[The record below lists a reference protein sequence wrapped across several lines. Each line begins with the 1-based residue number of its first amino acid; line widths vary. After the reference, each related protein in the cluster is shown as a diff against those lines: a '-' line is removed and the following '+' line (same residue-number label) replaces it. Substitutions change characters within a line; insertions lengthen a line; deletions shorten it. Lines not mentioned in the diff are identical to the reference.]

1 MISKFQLV
9 RIFKTLYEFFLVLL
23 QFFII
28 ILHFIKL
35 EFLPR
40 EEIMQVN
47 FIFSFVGFL
56 LIIISTIVM
65 LISIKDLGSNLS
77 PFPRPIVNGNLI
89 TSGIYRFIRHPM
101 YYSLILVSFGLFITK
116 LSFYHLCL
124 TISLAL
130 IIKFK
135 IILEEKYL
143 NKKFKNYFIYTD
155 KVKY

>member
-1 MISKFQLV
+1 MSKLQLK
-9 RIFKTLYEFFLVLL
+9 RFLKKSYEFSLVLL

-28 ILHFIKL
+28 ILHFIQL
-35 EFLPR
+35 EFIPKK
-40 EEIMQVN
+40 EIMQVN

-77 PFPRPIVNGNLI
+77 PFPRPIVNGNLT
-89 TSGIYRFIRHPM
+89 TSGIYSFIRHPM
-101 YYSLILVSFGLFITK
+101 YYSLILISFGFFITK

>member
-1 MISKFQLV
+1 MSKLQLK
-9 RIFKTLYEFFLVLL
+9 RFLKKSYEFSLVLL
-23 QFFII
+23 QFLII
-28 ILHFIKL
+28 ILHFVDL
-35 EFLPR
+35 EFIPKK
-40 EEIMQVN
+40 EIMQVN

-56 LIIISTIVM
+56 IIIISTIVM

-77 PFPRPIVNGNLI
+77 PFPRPIVNGNLT
-89 TSGIYRFIRHPM
+89 TSGIYSFIRHPM
-101 YYSLILVSFGLFITK
+101 YYSLILISFGFFITK

-130 IIKFK
+130 IIKLK

>member
-1 MISKFQLV
+1 MSKLKLKRFL
-9 RIFKTLYEFFLVLL
+9 KKSYEFSVVLF

-28 ILHFIKL
+28 ILHFIQL
-35 EFLPR
+35 EFIPKK
-40 EEIMQVN
+40 EIMQVN
-47 FIFSFVGFL
+47 FFFSFVDFL

-65 LISIKDLGSNLS
+65 LISIKDLGRNLS
-77 PFPRPIVNGNLI
+77 PFPRPIVNGNLT
-89 TSGIYRFIRHPM
+89 TSGIYSFIRHPM
-101 YYSLILVSFGLFITK
+101 YYSLILISFGFFITK

-130 IIKFK
+130 IIKYK

-143 NKKFKNYFIYTD
+143 KQKFKNYFIYID

>member
-1 MISKFQLV
+1 MSKFQFT
-9 RIFKTLYEFFLVLL
+9 RILKSPYEFFLVIL
-23 QFFII
+23 QFLII
-28 ILHFIKL
+28 ILHFIQL
-35 EFLPR
+35 EFLPKN
-40 EEIMQVN
+40 EIMQVN

-56 LIIISTIVM
+56 LIIISSIVM
-65 LISIKDLGSNLS
+65 LIAIKDLGSNLS
-77 PFPRPIVNGNLI
+77 PFPKPIVNGNLV

-101 YYSLILVSFGLFITK
+101 YYSLILISFGFFITK
-116 LSFYHLCL
+116 LSVYHLSL

-143 NKKFKNYFIYTD
+143 NRKFKNYLIYTD

>member
-1 MISKFQLV
+1 MSKFQLK
-9 RIFKTLYEFFLVLL
+9 RFLKKFYEFSLVLL

-28 ILHFIKL
+28 ILHFINL
-35 EFLPR
+35 EFIPKK
-40 EEIMQVN
+40 EIMQVN

-77 PFPRPIVNGNLI
+77 PFPRPIVNGKLT
-89 TSGIYRFIRHPM
+89 TSGIYNFIRHPM
-101 YYSLILVSFGLFITK
+101 YYSLILISFGFFITK
-116 LSFYHLCL
+116 LSFYYLCL

-143 NKKFKNYFIYTD
+143 NKKFKNYFIYAD

>member
-1 MISKFQLV
+1 MYKFNLKKFFKSPNEIILV
-9 RIFKTLYEFFLVLL
+9 IF

-28 ILHFIKL
+28 SLHFIKL
-35 EFLPR
+35 GSLHKI
-40 EEIMQVN
+40 EIIKGN
-47 FIFSFVGFL
+47 SIFSFLGF
-56 LIIISTIVM
+56 IIIIIASIIM
-65 LISIKDLGSNLS
+65 LLAIKDLGNNLS
-77 PFPRPIVNGNLI
+77 PFPKPIVNGKLI

-101 YYSLILVSFGLFITK
+101 YYSLILISFGFFLTK
-116 LSFYHLCL
+116 LSFYHLGL

-143 NKKFKNYFIYTD
+143 NKKFKNYFLYTD

>member
-1 MISKFQLV
+1 MSKFQLK
-9 RIFKTLYEFFLVLL
+9 RFLKKSYEFSLVLL

-28 ILHFIKL
+28 ILHFINL
-35 EFLPR
+35 EFIPKK
-40 EEIMQVN
+40 EIMQVN

-77 PFPRPIVNGNLI
+77 PFPRPIVNGKLT
-89 TSGIYRFIRHPM
+89 TSGIYNFIRHPM
-101 YYSLILVSFGLFITK
+101 YYSLILISFGFFITK

-124 TISLAL
+124 TISITL

-143 NKKFKNYFIYTD
+143 NKKFKNYFIYAD

>member
-1 MISKFQLV
+1 MSKFQLK
-9 RIFKTLYEFFLVLL
+9 RFLKKYYEFSLVLL

-28 ILHFIKL
+28 ILHFINL
-35 EFLPR
+35 EFIPKK
-40 EEIMQVN
+40 EIMQVN

-77 PFPRPIVNGNLI
+77 PFPRPIVNGKLT
-89 TSGIYRFIRHPM
+89 TSGIYSFIRHPM
-101 YYSLILVSFGLFITK
+101 YYSLILISFGFFITK

-143 NKKFKNYFIYTD
+143 NKKFKNYFIYAD
-155 KVKY
+155 KLKY

>member
-1 MISKFQLV
+1 MSKFQLK
-9 RIFKTLYEFFLVLL
+9 RFLKKSYEFSLVLL

-28 ILHFIKL
+28 ILHFINL
-35 EFLPR
+35 EFIPKK
-40 EEIMQVN
+40 EIMQVN
-47 FIFSFVGFL
+47 FIFSFVGLL

-77 PFPRPIVNGNLI
+77 PFPKPIVNGNLI

-101 YYSLILVSFGLFITK
+101 YYSLILISLGFFITK
-116 LSFYHLCL
+116 LSFYHLFL
-124 TISLAL
+124 TICLAL

-143 NKKFKNYFIYTD
+143 NKKFKNYFMYSD